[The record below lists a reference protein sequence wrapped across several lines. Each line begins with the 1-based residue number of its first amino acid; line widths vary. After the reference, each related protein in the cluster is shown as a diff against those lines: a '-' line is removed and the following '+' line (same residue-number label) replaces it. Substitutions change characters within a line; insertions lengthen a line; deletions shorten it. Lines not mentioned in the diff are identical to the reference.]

1 MGDGGAYASSM
12 GSYPGSAPGTSVSTI
27 SDGGGGDWARRGAAF
42 GAPLRRTAGSSRPTS
57 PRDALTC

>member
-27 SDGGGGDWARRGAAF
+27 SDGAAATGHGGAQPSAPRYGARPGARGLPVRAT
-42 GAPLRRTAGSSRPTS
+42 R
-57 PRDALTC
+57 